1 MKTEILHNPRCKKSR
16 DALEYLTHHSIPHT
30 VVKYLDNPLG
40 KKELKAVAKKLGL
53 APEMMVRKKEKKF
66 KEIITDQNMDS
77 DEQWFELLAN
87 HPALL
92 ERPIVIHGNQAAIGR
107 PLEQVIE
114 LFE

>member
-16 DALEYLTHHSIPHT
+16 DALEYLTLHSIPHT

-40 KKELKAVAKKLGL
+40 KKELKTVAKKLGL

-66 KEIITDQNMDS
+66 KEIVADQNIDS